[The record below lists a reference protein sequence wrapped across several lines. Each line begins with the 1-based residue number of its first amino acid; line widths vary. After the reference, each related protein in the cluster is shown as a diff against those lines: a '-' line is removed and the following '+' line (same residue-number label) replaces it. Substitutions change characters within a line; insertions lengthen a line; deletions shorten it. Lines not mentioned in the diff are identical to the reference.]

1 MAKINILQI
10 GEENW
15 NEIYTT
21 PEYVTLDL
29 VDSLIEAPENAY
41 DIFFLDRDPLDAE
54 VEQLFRSV

>member
-21 PEYVTLDL
+21 PEYVTLDH
-29 VDSLIEAPENAY
+29 VDSLKEAP
-41 DIFFLDRDPLDAE
+41 DPLLLCE
-54 VEQLFRSV
+54 VQRVL